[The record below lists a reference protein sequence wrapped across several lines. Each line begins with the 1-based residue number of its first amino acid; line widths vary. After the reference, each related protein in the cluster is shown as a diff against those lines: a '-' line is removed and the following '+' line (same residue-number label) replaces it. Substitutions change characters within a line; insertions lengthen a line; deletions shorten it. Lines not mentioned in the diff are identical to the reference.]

1 MAEVYVDPFEF
12 VEEAYEPN
20 RETVDFLESFMEEL
34 FGSDSDES
42 GRIQWLTS
50 SLSSSLRPT
59 KHLMTFLT
67 LKRYCTVVFL
77 DHAGGHIFVIE
88 IWYHHDKSSIF
99 VPPPEIAMFLKVF
112 FFFF

>member
-42 GRIQWLTS
+42 GRIQWINFVLVIVFASHQTPDDIS
-50 SLSSSLRPT
+50 NVKKVLYCCLPRSRGRPY
-59 KHLMTFLT
+59 F
-67 LKRYCTVVFL
+67 C
-77 DHAGGHIFVIE
+77 D
-88 IWYHHDKSSIF
+88 
-99 VPPPEIAMFLKVF
+99 
-112 FFFF
+112 

>member
-42 GRIQWLTS
+42 GRIQ
-50 SLSSSLRPT
+50 
-59 KHLMTFLT
+59 
-67 LKRYCTVVFL
+67 
-77 DHAGGHIFVIE
+77 
-88 IWYHHDKSSIF
+88 
-99 VPPPEIAMFLKVF
+99 
-112 FFFF
+112 